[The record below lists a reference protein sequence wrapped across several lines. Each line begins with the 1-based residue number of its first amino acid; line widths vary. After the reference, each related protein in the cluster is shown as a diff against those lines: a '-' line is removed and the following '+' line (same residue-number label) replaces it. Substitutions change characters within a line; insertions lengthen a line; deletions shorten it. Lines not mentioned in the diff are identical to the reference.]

1 MKLLRYEW
9 KKLLKSKLFI
19 FSFIVL
25 FGVHLLYS
33 FVPYVMDYHNNGEVL
48 QIEKSLKQKVS
59 GPITSETFEKI
70 NALKQKINPQ
80 GETNDTQADK
90 IYLNLI
96 ETEVNNQI
104 DYSQQMKDYCQ
115 NIKDNIVYL
124 ETHHEKRQVLK
135 YEKLYQTYEGRTLSY
150 YDNQKGW
157 DKLLD
162 NQTSVIFILLIMM
175 ITLPMVYSREK
186 ESDMELILYSTKI
199 GNQQIQRGKLYFTI
213 SFVMVLVVLFSLI
226 DAILTLSI
234 YGFDGAQLPVYTNAA
249 YHFSTMNV
257 TMLGY
262 WLYRVLFQLIALCC
276 MGVIILTI
284 SRRIK
289 NPMMSIMITFAF
301 VSGLLLLGETGFT
314 TWNPCGLLYLNKTVN
329 DVTCITIYHHSFYT
343 YQITLLLDVCIL
355 LMIFLY
361 TRYTRRRKS
370 L

>member
-9 KKLLKSKLFI
+9 KKSLKSKLFL
-19 FSFIVL
+19 FSFVVL

-33 FVPYVMDYHNNGEVL
+33 FVPYVIDYHNNGEVL
-48 QIEKSLKQKVS
+48 QIEKNLKQKVS
-59 GPITSETFEKI
+59 GPITNETFEKI
-70 NALKQKINPQ
+70 NVRKQDVNKQ
-80 GETNDTQADK
+80 GENNEAQADK

-96 ETEVNNQI
+96 ESEINSQL

-124 ETHHEKRQVLK
+124 EAHHEKRQVIQ
-135 YEKLYQTYEGRTLSY
+135 YEKLYRTYEGRTLSY
-150 YDNQKGW
+150 YDNHKGW

-162 NQTSVIFILLIMM
+162 NQTAVIFILLIMV

-186 ESDMELILYSTKI
+186 ESDMEMILYSTKI
-199 GNQQIQRGKLYFTI
+199 GNRQIQKSKLYFTL
-213 SFVMVLVVLFSLI
+213 SFVLTLVVLFSLM
-226 DAILTLSI
+226 DALFTLSI
-234 YGFDGAQLPVYTNAA
+234 YGFDGFQLPVYANEA

-257 TMLGY
+257 TMIGY

-276 MGVIILTI
+276 IGVIILMI
-284 SRRIK
+284 SKRIK
-289 NPMMSIMITFAF
+289 NPMMSIMITFMF
-301 VSGLLLLGETGFT
+301 VSGLLLLAETGFI

-329 DVTCITIYHHSFYT
+329 NVTCITIFNHSLYT
-343 YQITLLLDVCIL
+343 YEITLLLDACIL

-361 TRYTRRRKS
+361 TQCTRRRKS